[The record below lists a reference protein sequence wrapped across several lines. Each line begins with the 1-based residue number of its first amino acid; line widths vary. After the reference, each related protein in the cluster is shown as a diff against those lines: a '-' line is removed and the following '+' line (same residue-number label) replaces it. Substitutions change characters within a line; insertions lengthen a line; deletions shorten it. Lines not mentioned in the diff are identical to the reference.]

1 VLGVALAAIVVGL
14 IFLFVI
20 PWVGFI
26 VGAAGLILL
35 LVYVV
40 GAVRR
45 PVTHEERPS

>member
-1 VLGVALAAIVVGL
+1 MLGGALAAIVVGL

-26 VGAAGLILL
+26 VGAIGLILL

-45 PVTHEERPS
+45 PATREERPS

>member
-1 VLGVALAAIVVGL
+1 VLGAALAAIVIGL

-20 PWVGFI
+20 PWAGFV
-26 VGAAGLILL
+26 VGAVGLILL

-45 PVTHEERPS
+45 PASGEEKPS

>member
-1 VLGVALAAIVVGL
+1 MLGVALAAIVVGL

-26 VGAAGLILL
+26 VGAIGLILL

-45 PVTHEERPS
+45 PVTREERPS

>member
-1 VLGVALAAIVVGL
+1 MLGAALAAVVVGL

-26 VGAAGLILL
+26 VGAIGLLLL

-45 PVTHEERPS
+45 PATREEKPS

>member
-1 VLGVALAAIVVGL
+1 VLGVALAAIVIGL

-20 PWVGFI
+20 PWAGFV
-26 VGAAGLILL
+26 VGAIGLILL

-45 PVTHEERPS
+45 PVSGERESS

>member
-1 VLGVALAAIVVGL
+1 VLGVALAATVVGL

-26 VGAAGLILL
+26 VGAIGLILL
-35 LVYVV
+35 LVYVL

>member
-1 VLGVALAAIVVGL
+1 VLGAALAGIVVGV

-20 PWVGFI
+20 PAVGFV
-26 VGAAGLILL
+26 VGAIGVILL

-45 PVTHEERPS
+45 PVTREEEPS

>member
-1 VLGVALAAIVVGL
+1 MLGVALAAVVVGL

-20 PWVGFI
+20 PWVGFV
-26 VGAAGLILL
+26 VGAVGLILL

-45 PVTHEERPS
+45 PMTREERPS